1 MARGQGK
8 LVTIIGSAYCQPIAD
23 LLDKALARKRS
34 QPNKVQSGFY
44 ENGYAASVVLL
55 LVALFESYVTR
66 LRFVQRGKVPTSA
79 RSATDVVLA
88 VYPRL
93 RHIKALTDVYIL
105 RDLLIHNHLW
115 EIDYEWG
122 GAPSMI
128 LRGAAKDPAYGDRK
142 YINRVNIAT
151 RRTKALGLTVLPS
164 RVDRADVL
172 KVFET
177 IWKTLL
183 VFEKT
188 DRFQCYVSHE
198 HVRFRGRNVLFSG
211 LQDEIAA
218 TLKL

>member
-1 MARGQGK
+1 MGRGQGK

-23 LLDKALARKRS
+23 LLDKALARKRHI
-34 QPNKVQSGFY
+34 PNKVQSGFY
-44 ENGYAASVVLL
+44 EHGYAASVVLL

-66 LRFVQRGKVPTSA
+66 LRFVQRGKVPPDA
-79 RSATDVVLA
+79 RSAIDVVLA
-88 VYPRL
+88 LYPRL

-128 LRGAAKDPAYGDRK
+128 LRGATKDSSYGDRK
-142 YINRVNIAT
+142 YNNRVNVTT
-151 RRTKALGLTVLPS
+151 RRTKALGLTVLPT
-164 RVDRADVL
+164 RVDRTDVL

-183 VFEKT
+183 IFEKT

-198 HVRFRGRNVLFSG
+198 HVRFRGKTVLFST
-211 LQDEIAA
+211 LRDAIA
-218 TLKL
+218 TTHRS